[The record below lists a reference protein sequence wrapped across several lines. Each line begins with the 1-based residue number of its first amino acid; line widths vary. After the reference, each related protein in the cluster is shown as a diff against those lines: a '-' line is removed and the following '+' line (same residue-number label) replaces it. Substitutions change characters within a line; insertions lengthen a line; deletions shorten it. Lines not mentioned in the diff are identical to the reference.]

1 MHDAAPWNPMGGVL
15 TRLSGASHAATSFEM
30 PILSKTQNA
39 AGRVAPENA
48 KRRAADVAY
57 DKIET
62 MISKLEIAPGSPVVE
77 ADLAEMTELG
87 RTPVREALMRMVSIG
102 LIVQQPRRGLMVST
116 IDVMDHLDV
125 IATRRALERLIAANA
140 ARRATD
146 VQRKSLITCAQKMVK
161 AAHRGNL
168 DEYMAADQA
177 LDHVNHAACRN
188 RSAVKA
194 VIPLIV
200 QCRRFWYAYQHE
212 GEITEGAQAHHA
224 MAEAIASGNEADAAR
239 GAELLMDYLERFAR
253 RVIDA

>member
-1 MHDAAPWNPMGGVL
+1 MPNPSSSLGTAA
-15 TRLSGASHAATSFEM
+15 H
-30 PILSKTQNA
+30 
-39 AGRVAPENA
+39 APENG
-48 KRRAADVAY
+48 KRRAADIAY
-57 DKIET
+57 DRIET

-87 RTPVREALMRMVSIG
+87 RTPVREALMRMVSMG

-125 IATRRALERLIAANA
+125 IATRRVLERLIAASA

-146 VQRKSLITCAQKMVK
+146 VQRKALLASAQKMVK
-161 AAHRGNL
+161 AAQRGNL

-177 LDHVNHAACRN
+177 LDHINHAACRN

-212 GEITEGAQAHHA
+212 GEIAEGAQAHHA
-224 MAEAIASGNEADAAR
+224 MASAIASGNEAEAAR
-239 GAELLMDYLERFAR
+239 GADLLMDYLERFAR

>member
-1 MHDAAPWNPMGGVL
+1 MPNVSSSQGSAA
-15 TRLSGASHAATSFEM
+15 H
-30 PILSKTQNA
+30 
-39 AGRVAPENA
+39 APEA
-48 KRRAADVAY
+48 GKRRAADVAY
-57 DKIET
+57 DRIET

-87 RTPVREALMRMVSIG
+87 RTPVREALMRMVSMG

-125 IATRRALERLIAANA
+125 IATRRVLERLIAANA

-146 VQRKSLITCAQKMVK
+146 AQRKALLASAQKMVK
-161 AAHRGNL
+161 AAQRGNL

-212 GEITEGAQAHHA
+212 GEIAEGAQAHHA
-224 MAEAIASGNEADAAR
+224 MASAIASGNEAEAAH
-239 GAELLMDYLERFAR
+239 GADLLMDYLERFAR

>member
-1 MHDAAPWNPMGGVL
+1 MSTAAPAGV
-15 TRLSGASHAATSFEM
+15 RHAANLFEM
-30 PILSKTQNA
+30 PITSKTPSGDTDNRA
-39 AGRVAPENA
+39 DSRE

-57 DKIET
+57 DRIET
-62 MISKLEIAPGSPVVE
+62 LISKLEIAPGSPVVE
-77 ADLAEMTELG
+77 AELAELTGLG
-87 RTPVREALMRMVSIG
+87 RTPVREALVRMVSMG
-102 LIVQQPRRGLMVST
+102 LVLQQPRRGLIVST

-125 IATRRALERLIAANA
+125 LATRRVLERLIAAHA

-146 VQRKSLITCAQKMVK
+146 AQRKALIASAQKMVK
-161 AAHRGNL
+161 AAQRGNL

-212 GEITEGAQAHHA
+212 GEIVEGANAHLELA
-224 MAEAIASGNEADAAR
+224 QGIATGDEAAATA
-239 GAELLMDYLERFAR
+239 GANRLMDYLELFAR
-253 RVIDA
+253 KIIDK